1 MTRTDKKKQI
11 DKFKMWDS
19 PQDTDSIS
27 AINND
32 MKKKSWSRNKDCS
45 ILK

>member
-32 MKKKSWSRNKDCS
+32 MKKKVGAGTKTA
-45 ILK
+45 LF